1 MTYQKADPN
10 PARQPYRDL
19 NDKMERTTTD
29 PDRPRRRWGMGVT
42 DPAAKSTN
50 PGVRAWW
57 GIGALLAVMF
67 VVAAAIALWNYRTHT
82 SPTATGPSTTQSAP
96 SSTGQGGAANTGA
109 AR

>member
-1 MTYQKADPN
+1 MTHQDDAN
-10 PARQPYRDL
+10 PARRPYQT
-19 NDKMERTTTD
+19 ERTTTH
-29 PDRPRRRWGMGVT
+29 PGRRRRWGMRVT

-50 PGVRAWW
+50 PGIRAWW
-57 GIGALLAVMF
+57 GIGALLAIMF

-96 SSTGQGGAANTGA
+96 NATGQGGAANSGA